1 MLKYYREFFS
11 HLGKGFRRYVP
22 LVILGAVLSGFLEI
36 TGLLLLL
43 PFIRILVRPEAIEKH
58 RWLGGLMRI
67 FHMETPLQQVCFL
80 GSLIVVIFVLKNIY
94 LMAHYYWQNRILR
107 RWKIDIGTSLMRF
120 YLFAPYKL
128 HLEIT
133 TERIT
138 RNINHIVVHAL
149 NNFIFQGFLLIS
161 NGIAGLVVL
170 SLLLRR
176 FFLFAVLTAAALGVT
191 SLLQYY
197 FLKRRLK
204 ALGKQKD
211 QLQTEQ
217 YKNIFQG
224 LRAIKETKV
233 LGREQF
239 FLDSFE
245 SINRAT
251 MDNDMRTLFYNH
263 LAPHVTEISAIL
275 CVVIMSIG
283 VIHSTMGDNPVTVA
297 SMGVLAAI
305 AFRTSSIVNRMLKS
319 LQQINHSQHAVEVLI
334 NEVRN
339 PLWDSCQ
346 QAPAAQSAAPAALS
360 FNRRIDF
367 ENITFSYPKA
377 QEPALHGVSGQIRKG
392 EFVGIVGRSGAG
404 KTTFVDL
411 LLGLLQ
417 PQDGRIL
424 IAGIPLGDETVRG
437 WQSHLGYVP
446 QHVYISNDSA
456 IRNVAFG
463 LRDDEIDMARVEEAL
478 KTANLYDHLAGLP
491 DGLKT
496 PLGEDGRKL
505 SGGEK
510 QRLGIARAL
519 YRQADVLVL
528 DEATSSLDV
537 PTEGLIT
544 EAIGALKGQQTIIAI
559 AHRLS
564 TLKSCDRVL
573 FFHNGRLE
581 DEGTFETLSQKNP
594 EFDRMI
600 KLSKL

>member
-1 MLKYYREFFS
+1 MLKYYREFFR
-11 HLGKGFRRYVP
+11 HLGKEYRKYVP
-22 LVILGAVLSGFLEI
+22 LVIFGAVLSGLLEI

-67 FHMETPLQQVCFL
+67 FRMETPLQQVCFL
-80 GSLIVVIFVLKNIY
+80 GSLIVVIFVLKNVY
-94 LMAHYYWQNRILR
+94 LMAHYYWQNRMLR
-107 RWKIDIGTSLMRF
+107 RWKIDISTLLMRF

-128 HLEIT
+128 HLETT

-245 SINRAT
+245 SINRST
-251 MDNDMRTLFYNH
+251 MDNDMWTLFYNH
-263 LAPHVTEISAIL
+263 LTPHVTEISAIL

-283 VIHSTMGDNPVTVA
+283 VIHSTLGDNPVTVA

-334 NEVRN
+334 NEVQN
-339 PLWDSCQ
+339 PLWDSSQ
-346 QAPAAQSAAPAALS
+346 QASAGRPAVAALT
-360 FNRRIDF
+360 FNREIRF
-367 ENITFSYPKA
+367 EGLTFSYPKA
-377 QEPALHGVSGQIRKG
+377 KSPALHGVSGRIQKG

-417 PQDGRIL
+417 PEDGQIL
-424 IAGIPLGDETVRG
+424 IDGVVLGADTVAG
-437 WQSHLGYVP
+437 WQMRLGYVP
-446 QHVYISNDSA
+446 QHVYIANDSA

-463 LRDDEIDMARVEEAL
+463 LRDDEIDMARVEQAL
-478 KTANLYDHLAGLP
+478 KTANLYNHLAGLP
-491 DGLKT
+491 EGLKT

-528 DEATSSLDV
+528 DEATSALDV

-544 EAIGALKGQQTIIAI
+544 EAIGALKGRQTIIAI

-581 DEGTFETLSQKNP
+581 DDGTFETLSMKNP